1 MQQQQVAK
9 ICLADA
15 WVADYAEVGRDG
27 VFNDGKG
34 RQLAEL
40 GSSTE
45 ICNIKLCEIS
55 FVAYVEELLID
66 FVV

>member
-1 MQQQQVAK
+1 
-9 ICLADA
+9 
-15 WVADYAEVGRDG
+15 VGRDG